1 MVGGNGGSEL
11 GSVEAGADMGR
22 VYRKKEEGEREIT
35 YISNDVP
42 GTAGPAGPSPF
53 LPHHIPHCMS
63 ITNWYVI

>member
-35 YISNDVP
+35 YISNGDDMGRV
-42 GTAGPAGPSPF
+42 
-53 LPHHIPHCMS
+53 
-63 ITNWYVI
+63 YVWRKKETENIKC